1 MKIIKVCL
9 LIFYMKRL
17 QDSLGTLL
25 SSLVYNRL
33 NSESPSTDDGAYQP
47 NFNLLDENNTNSF
60 DSNSFFYICMI
71 LLLIV
76 TLSSMIS
83 TRRRRR
89 LGGNGSSFN

>member
-1 MKIIKVCL
+1 MNNCVCYH
-9 LIFYMKRL
+9 IMKRL
-17 QDSLGTLL
+17 QDSLGSLL

-47 NFNLLDENNTNSF
+47 NFNLLNENNSSSF

>member
-1 MKIIKVCL
+1 MN
-9 LIFYMKRL
+9 RL
-17 QDSLGTLL
+17 QDSLGSIL

-33 NSESPSTDDGAYQP
+33 NSGLPSTDDGAYQP
-47 NFNLLDENNTNSF
+47 NFNLLDENNSGSF
-60 DSNSFFYICMI
+60 DSNAFFYICMI

-83 TRRRRR
+83 MRRRRR